1 MSLLRGLDL
10 ARPDTTIRYWTA
22 GPDTAPTVV
31 FLHGA
36 TLDHHA
42 WDPQVAALRERFRIV
57 VPDLRG
63 HGDSAGHFDFETAV
77 EDILVLLDHLVVD
90 KVVLVGLS
98 LGANIAQAVVRR
110 APDRVLALVVADAT
124 CNTATRHPLAAT
136 AGVTALRMQ
145 ALQSPAAFARQTARA
160 TADDPEVQQYVLDV
174 NANRSSRETVDILS
188 SLLTT
193 ALAPDPEYRLP
204 VPTLLVHGDH
214 DRIGD
219 IAASLRTWAQRDPN
233 ARYAVIPHAG
243 HASNLDNP
251 DAFTAVLDAFL
262 ADVLPTDVLP
272 AGAPGPL
279 TPRRSDPARPPR
291 SALPRAR
298 RAGHAPLQRQE
309 QPR

>member
-1 MSLLRGLDL
+1 MSPHRGLDL
-10 ARPDTTIRYWTA
+10 VRPDTTIRYWTA
-22 GPDTAPTVV
+22 GPDTAPTVL

-42 WDPQVAALRERFRIV
+42 WDPQAAALQEHFHIV

-63 HGDSAGHFDFETAV
+63 HGDSTGRFDFEAAV
-77 EDILVLLDHLVVD
+77 EDILVLLDHLAVD

-98 LGANIAQAVVRR
+98 LGANIAQAVLRR
-110 APDRVLALVVADAT
+110 APARVLALVVADAT
-124 CNTATRHPLAAT
+124 CNTATRHPFAAT

-145 ALQSPAAFARQTARA
+145 ALQSPAAFARQAAQA
-160 TADDPEVQQYVLDV
+160 TATDPQVQQYVLDV
-174 NANRSSRETVDILS
+174 NAHRSSDETVDILT

-193 ALAPDPEYRLP
+193 ALQPDPGYRLP

-219 IAASLRTWAQRDPN
+219 IATSLRTWAQRDPN

-251 DAFTAVLDAFL
+251 DAFTAILEAFL
-262 ADVLPTDVLP
+262 NEVVPADP
-272 AGAPGPL
+272 AELINGDDAEGEGDAEGED
-279 TPRRSDPARPPR
+279 TGERDRRSGT
-291 SALPRAR
+291 SAMR
-298 RAGHAPLQRQE
+298 RLLEWASKS
-309 QPR
+309 

>member
-1 MSLLRGLDL
+1 MSPLRGLTL
-10 ARPDTTIRYWTA
+10 LRPDTTIRYWTA
-22 GPDTAPTVV
+22 GPYTAPIVV

-42 WDPQVAALRERFRIV
+42 WDPQIAALQDRFRIV

-63 HGDSAGHFDFETAV
+63 HGNSTGRFDFDAAV
-77 EDILVLLDHLVVD
+77 EDILVLLDHLTAD

-98 LGANIAQAVVRR
+98 LGANIAQAIVLRE
-110 APDRVLALVVADAT
+110 PDRVLALVVADAT
-124 CNTATRHPLAAT
+124 CNTAARHPLAAT

-145 ALQSPAAFARQTARA
+145 AMQSPAAFARQAAQVTA
-160 TADDPEVQQYVLDV
+160 TDPQVQQYVLDV
-174 NANRSSRETVDILS
+174 NAHRSSHETVEILS

-193 ALAPDPEYRLP
+193 ALQPDPDYRLP

-233 ARYAVIPHAG
+233 AGYTVIPHAG

-251 DAFTAVLDAFL
+251 DAFTAVLEAFL
-262 ADVLPTDVLP
+262 DEVLP
-272 AGAPGPL
+272 ADPAERD
-279 TPRRSDPARPPR
+279 RRSKTSP
-291 SALPRAR
+291 
-298 RAGHAPLQRQE
+298 GQRLLA
-309 QPR
+309 